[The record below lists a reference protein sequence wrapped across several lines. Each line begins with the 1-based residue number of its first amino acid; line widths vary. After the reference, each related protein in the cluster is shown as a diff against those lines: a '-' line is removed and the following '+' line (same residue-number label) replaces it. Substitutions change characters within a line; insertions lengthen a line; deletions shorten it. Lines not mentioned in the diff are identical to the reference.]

1 MNFEE
6 DGFWEEDWGP
16 DDGGFGGGGWDGG
29 MGMGI
34 GGGGYGYGGS
44 YQGGYGQPMMRGGF
58 GGMRGGMGRGFG
70 SVVNPMMMRGGF
82 SPGMVRGRGGPN
94 PMTAVRGRK
103 ANPAKPKF
111 VIDSK
116 AEEAK
121 KMEEAKKKIAKK
133 DGLGVED
140 EKESDDLKQEENV
153 EVKVEKKAP
162 DTAVTEESKRTDAMI
177 AELKKKAEEIRA
189 EAKRE
194 EELKKSAPMLGQGL
208 PKEFGKKKTARENAA
223 SLASAVIAKVEKKE
237 EEEDTFNYPA
247 TTVHEFESKVL
258 KAFHPTMWVNET
270 ARRRNWFVQNRE
282 GASGPPNNRRFKHS
296 ITVKEVTVEATAKKK
311 KDAKNLAFKLMA
323 VKLGEIL
330 RLLKPQPGTVRTQLN
345 EQIRVMLCDGPRGLF
360 GTSRMPPLK
369 PGAASAP
376 SATQTIKATME
387 TSSKFSTNSGKKAVA
402 AALGTTLPKQFGKG
416 SHSSTPNV
424 ILQTAATKPVLNP
437 GKGFAN
443 VPPTLGQ
450 STSSAANNAL
460 VAPQPVPSFIPHI
473 TPNQIACIPGE
484 TVQALTMLLHR
495 KGYSTPHFTC
505 VAEEKGEK
513 VGQYWRWEFT
523 MKVQTTDLTSGGTR
537 VWYGKAATKKDAKS
551 QSAAAAY
558 LNLCPHIAPQV
569 DTSIAVVEGS
579 DNSGQKIAVL
589 GAKVPLPAPK
599 IVLPNN
605 LVYTPA
611 TVAQSAVPVAS
622 VSGQPRVK
630 PDKEEL
636 KKTWGKKKEEEGGKE
651 EKPTEEGG
659 KGKDSLDD
667 CLDEMENFLSELD
680 EPAAKKKKEEEEAKS
695 GYNSSKYYEKSR
707 RKSYKSRS
715 RSRSRGRRS
724 RSRSRSRSRGRR
736 SRGRRSRSRSRSRSR
751 RRSSSRRRSYS
762 RRSRSRSGRRSR
774 SRSGGRRRSGRYDPD
789 RRDPDRYY
797 D

>member
-1 MNFEE
+1 
-6 DGFWEEDWGP
+6 
-16 DDGGFGGGGWDGG
+16 
-29 MGMGI
+29 
-34 GGGGYGYGGS
+34 
-44 YQGGYGQPMMRGGF
+44 MM
-58 GGMRGGMGRGFG
+58 
-70 SVVNPMMMRGGF
+70 S
-82 SPGMVRGRGGPN
+82 
-94 PMTAVRGRK
+94 AVRR
-103 ANPAKPKF
+103 KPKF

-116 AEEAK
+116 KEEAK
-121 KMEEAKKKIAKK
+121 KMEEAIKKVAKK
-133 DGLGVED
+133 DGIEVKED
-140 EKESDDLKQEENV
+140 VKESEETEQEENDV
-153 EVKVEKKAP
+153 SGKKKAP
-162 DTAVTEESKRTDAMI
+162 DVGVSEESKRTDAMI

-189 EAKRE
+189 EAKKE
-194 EELKKSAPMLGQGL
+194 AETKKSTPMLGKGL
-208 PKEFGKKKTARENAA
+208 PKEFGKKKSARESAA
-223 SLASAVIAKVEKKE
+223 SLASAVLKKVEKKE

-270 ARRRNWFVQNRE
+270 ARRRNWFVQCKE
-282 GASGPPNNRRFKHS
+282 GASGPPNNRKFQHV

-369 PGAASAP
+369 QGQAGAP
-376 SATQTIKATME
+376 SATQTIKVNMAA
-387 TSSKFSTNSGKKAVA
+387 SSKFSSNSAPKAVA

-416 SHSSTPNV
+416 SHASSPNV
-424 ILQTAATKPVLNP
+424 VLPTAVTKPVLNP

-443 VPPTLGQ
+443 TPPTLGQ
-450 STSSAANNAL
+450 STSSAANHAL

-484 TVQALTMLLHR
+484 TVQALITLLKR

-569 DTSIAVVEGS
+569 DTSIITSEEGS

-599 IVLPNN
+599 IVLPHNM
-605 LVYTPA
+605 VYSPQSA
-611 TVAQSAVPVAS
+611 TVPTQNVVPVAS
-622 VSGQPRVK
+622 VSGQPRPK

-636 KKTWGKKKEEEGGKE
+636 KKTWGKKKEEEEGVKAKE
-651 EKPTEEGG
+651 ESANEV

-667 CLDEMENFLSELD
+667 CLDE
-680 EPAAKKKKEEEEAKS
+680 
-695 GYNSSKYYEKSR
+695 
-707 RKSYKSRS
+707 
-715 RSRSRGRRS
+715 
-724 RSRSRSRSRGRR
+724 
-736 SRGRRSRSRSRSRSR
+736 
-751 RRSSSRRRSYS
+751 
-762 RRSRSRSGRRSR
+762 
-774 SRSGGRRRSGRYDPD
+774 
-789 RRDPDRYY
+789 
-797 D
+797 

>member
-1 MNFEE
+1 MMEQDE
-6 DGFWEEDWGP
+6 D
-16 DDGGFGGGGWDGG
+16 
-29 MGMGI
+29 
-34 GGGGYGYGGS
+34 
-44 YQGGYGQPMMRGGF
+44 
-58 GGMRGGMGRGFG
+58 
-70 SVVNPMMMRGGF
+70 
-82 SPGMVRGRGGPN
+82 
-94 PMTAVRGRK
+94 
-103 ANPAKPKF
+103 
-111 VIDSK
+111 
-116 AEEAK
+116 
-121 KMEEAKKKIAKK
+121 
-133 DGLGVED
+133 
-140 EKESDDLKQEENV
+140 NV
-153 EVKVEKKAP
+153 GASEEKKVP
-162 DTAVTEESKRTDAMI
+162 DVSEESKRTDAMI

-189 EAKRE
+189 EAKKE
-194 EELKKSAPMLGQGL
+194 AETKKSRPMLGKGL
-208 PKEFGKKKTARENAA
+208 PKEFGKKKSAREAAA
-223 SLASAVIAKVEKKE
+223 SLASAVLKKVEKKE

-360 GTSRMPPLK
+360 STSRMPPLK

-387 TSSKFSTNSGKKAVA
+387 TSSKFSTNSSKKAVA

-513 VGQYWRWEFT
+513 VGQYWRWEYT

-569 DTSIAVVEGS
+569 DTSIITSEEGS

-599 IVLPNN
+599 IVLPHNM
-605 LVYTPA
+605 VYTPQ
-611 TVAQSAVPVAS
+611 TTSPDPTQNAVPVAS
-622 VSGQPRVK
+622 VSGQPRAK

-636 KKTWGKKKEEEGGKE
+636 KKTWGKKKEEEEVKE
-651 EKPTEEGG
+651 ENPNEAGK

-680 EPAAKKKKEEEEAKS
+680 EPESKKKKEDDSKS

-707 RKSYKSRS
+707 RGSYKSRS
-715 RSRSRGRRS
+715 RSRSRT
-724 RSRSRSRSRGRR
+724 RSRSRGRR

-751 RRSSSRRRSYS
+751 RRSSK
-762 RRSRSRSGRRSR
+762 RSR